1 MTPQEFREAY
11 LESQNDL
18 GNHLQTLADLT
29 SQFGELISLI
39 SADYLRMNEVV
50 DEFITQQEDPLQDE
64 GQA

>member
-18 GNHLQTLADLT
+18 GNHLQTLSDLT
-29 SQFGELISLI
+29 SQFEELITLI

-50 DEFITQQEDPLQDE
+50 DEFISRQESQQQDE

>member
-29 SQFGELISLI
+29 SQFEELISLI
-39 SADYLRMNEVV
+39 TSE
-50 DEFITQQEDPLQDE
+50 
-64 GQA
+64 

>member
-18 GNHLQTLADLT
+18 GNHLQTLANLT
-29 SQFGELISLI
+29 SQFGELITLI
-39 SADYLRMNEVV
+39 SNDYSRMNEVV
-50 DEFITQQEDPLQDE
+50 DEFITQQENQQQDG

>member
-18 GNHLQTLADLT
+18 GNHLQTLTDLT
-29 SQFGELISLI
+29 SQFEELISLI
-39 SADYLRMNEVV
+39 SADYSRMNEVV
-50 DEFITQQEDPLQDE
+50 DEFISRQENQQQDG